1 MNPDVD
7 IFAVARDLREQ
18 NRKHNI
24 WHGELQAQIARRDGA
39 LSAIKSALYRIFD
52 LDGVKGS
59 PEEVEAAIADC
70 MLALGEVELAEMSD
84 AQITAAIEK
93 HS

>member
-1 MNPDVD
+1 
-7 IFAVARDLREQ
+7 
-18 NRKHNI
+18 
-24 WHGELQAQIARRDGA
+24 
-39 LSAIKSALYRIFD
+39 
-52 LDGVKGS
+52 VKGS